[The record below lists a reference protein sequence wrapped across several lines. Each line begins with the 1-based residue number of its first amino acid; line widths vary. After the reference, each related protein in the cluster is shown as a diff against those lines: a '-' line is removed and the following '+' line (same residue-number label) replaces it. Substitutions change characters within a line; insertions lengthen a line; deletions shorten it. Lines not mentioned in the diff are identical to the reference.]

1 MARRI
6 EVELTS
12 SRDDGTWTWRAA
24 GARQPKGVLDGGLLH
39 DGAKVGDVLRADA
52 DFDVDGITVV
62 AVLGPRQ
69 DRAQPDLLEITG
81 SGGDVEPVTT
91 NLVEKRRGDKRP
103 RDRGERSDRGG
114 RGRGPRR
121 DGKDDRGQ
129 RREGR
134 DDRGRGAGGRG
145 RDDQR
150 RDGGDRDQG
159 KGRSRAPRR
168 EKPPADKKPKAPRLR
183 PKRVH
188 RDAVLGALPDEQRP
202 VAEQVLRGGVP
213 AVRQALDKQNEEAKA
228 AGQPTV
234 KTDAIVSLAEEL
246 LPALREA
253 EWRDRAD
260 AAVAGIES
268 VDLRDLRSVVV
279 AADAS
284 ARTPEAREQAEA
296 IRAGLAGR
304 VDRDQAAWLAELAQ
318 TLADGRAVRA
328 LRLSSRPP
336 KAGSPLPTDLA
347 SRLAEAAGASL
358 TADITADR
366 YATVLDA
373 LAYSPVRAQALP
385 QGVPEKP
392 TDELLAVVG
401 KLASR
406 VPQVAERFGVAPTP
420 APKGRGRKRAI
431 PAPPTLPAPE
441 SPTPTDTTEV
451 AAPESAPSPPPT
463 ADTTEVAAPEDP
475 SNLS

>member
-1 MARRI
+1 
-6 EVELTS
+6 
-12 SRDDGTWTWRAA
+12 
-24 GARQPKGVLDGGLLH
+24 
-39 DGAKVGDVLRADA
+39 
-52 DFDVDGITVV
+52 
-62 AVLGPRQ
+62 
-69 DRAQPDLLEITG
+69 
-81 SGGDVEPVTT
+81 
-91 NLVEKRRGDKRP
+91 
-103 RDRGERSDRGG
+103 
-114 RGRGPRR
+114 
-121 DGKDDRGQ
+121 
-129 RREGR
+129 
-134 DDRGRGAGGRG
+134 
-145 RDDQR
+145 
-150 RDGGDRDQG
+150 
-159 KGRSRAPRR
+159 
-168 EKPPADKKPKAPRLR
+168 
-183 PKRVH
+183 
-188 RDAVLGALPDEQRP
+188 
-202 VAEQVLRGGVP
+202 
-213 AVRQALDKQNEEAKA
+213 
-228 AGQPTV
+228 V

-451 AAPESAPSPPPT
+451 AAPE
-463 ADTTEVAAPEDP
+463 DP